1 MDVILMQSVDNL
13 GEMGETVSVARG
25 YARNYLVP
33 HGLAVLATE
42 GHRKL
47 VAEHMKLE
55 AKRDDLRKAG
65 AEELAAKL
73 GELSC
78 TITVQAG
85 DDDKLFGS
93 VGPRDIA
100 DALKADSGEFDHK
113 QIVLD
118 EAIKQLG
125 VYSVPV
131 KLHPEVEV
139 TAKVWVVKA
148 TT

>member
-1 MDVILMQSVDNL
+1 MEVILMQSVDNL
-13 GEMGETVSVARG
+13 GEIGDTVSVARG
-25 YARNYLVP
+25 YARNFLIP
-33 HGLAVLATE
+33 KGLAVLATE

-55 AKRDDLRKAG
+55 AKRDDLRKAS
-65 AEELAAKL
+65 AEELAARL

-93 VGPRDIA
+93 VGAREIA
-100 DALKADSGEFDHK
+100 DALKSDNGEFDHK

-118 EAIKQLG
+118 ETIKQLG

-131 KLHPEVEV
+131 KLHSEVEV

-148 TT
+148 T

>member
-1 MDVILMQSVDNL
+1 MEVILMESVENL
-13 GEMGETVSVARG
+13 GEMGDTVSVARG
-25 YARNYLVP
+25 FARNYLVP
-33 HGLAVLATE
+33 KGLAVLATD

-55 AKRDDLRKAG
+55 AKRDDLRKAS

-85 DDDKLFGS
+85 EDDKLFGS

-100 DALKADSGEFDHK
+100 EALKSDNGDFDHK

-125 VYSVPV
+125 VYTIPV
-131 KLHPEVEV
+131 KLHSEVEV

-148 TT
+148 T

>member
-1 MDVILMQSVDNL
+1 MEVILMQSVDNL

-25 YARNYLVP
+25 YARNFLIP
-33 HGLAVLATE
+33 KGLAVLATE

-100 DALKADSGEFDHK
+100 EALKAESKDFDHK

-139 TAKVWVVKA
+139 TAKVWVIKA
-148 TT
+148 T

>member
-25 YARNYLVP
+25 YARNFLVP
-33 HGLAVLATE
+33 KGLAVLATD

-100 DALKADSGEFDHK
+100 DALKAENKEFDHK

-139 TAKVWVVKA
+139 TAKVWVIKA
-148 TT
+148 T

>member
-1 MDVILMQSVDNL
+1 MEVILMESVDNL
-13 GEMGETVSVARG
+13 GEMGETVNVARG
-25 YARNYLVP
+25 YARNYLIP
-33 HGLAVLATE
+33 KGLAVLATD

-47 VAEHMKLE
+47 VAEHMKLS
-55 AKRDDLRKAG
+55 AKREDLRKAG

-78 TITVQAG
+78 TIGVQA
-85 DDDKLFGS
+85 DEEDKLFGS
-93 VGPRDIA
+93 VTARDIA
-100 DALKADSGEFDHK
+100 ESLESEYTNFDFK

-131 KLHPEVEV
+131 KLHSEVEV

-148 TT
+148 

>member
-1 MDVILMQSVDNL
+1 MQSVDNL
-13 GEMGETVSVARG
+13 GEMGQTVTVARG
-25 YARNYLVP
+25 YARNYLIP
-33 HGLAVLATE
+33 KGLAVLATD

-47 VAEHMKLE
+47 VEQHMKLE

-100 DALKADSGEFDHK
+100 DALKESGEFDHK
-113 QIVLD
+113 QIVLE

-131 KLHPEVEV
+131 KLHSEVEV

-148 TT
+148 

>member
-1 MDVILMQSVDNL
+1 
-13 GEMGETVSVARG
+13 
-25 YARNYLVP
+25 
-33 HGLAVLATE
+33 
-42 GHRKL
+42 
-47 VAEHMKLE
+47 
-55 AKRDDLRKAG
+55 
-65 AEELAAKL
+65 
-73 GELSC
+73 
-78 TITVQAG
+78 VQAG

-100 DALKADSGEFDHK
+100 DALKAESKEFDHK

-139 TAKVWVVKA
+139 TAKVWVIKA
-148 TT
+148 T

>member
-1 MDVILMQSVDNL
+1 MEVILMQSVDNL
-13 GEMGETVSVARG
+13 GEIGETVSVARG
-25 YARNYLVP
+25 YARNYLIP

>member
-1 MDVILMQSVDNL
+1 MEVILMQSVDNL
-13 GEMGETVSVARG
+13 GEMGDTVSVARG
-25 YARNYLVP
+25 FARNFLIP
-33 HGLAVLATE
+33 KGLAVLATD

-55 AKRDDLRKAG
+55 AKRDDLRKAS

-100 DALKADSGEFDHK
+100 EALKSENNEFDHK
-113 QIVLD
+113 QVVLD

-131 KLHPEVEV
+131 KLHSEVEV

-148 TT
+148 T

>member
-1 MDVILMQSVDNL
+1 MEVILMESVDSL
-13 GEMGETVSVARG
+13 GEMGDTVSVNRG
-25 YARNYLVP
+25 YARNYLIP
-33 HGLAVLATE
+33 KGLAVLATD

-47 VAEHMKLE
+47 VAEHMKLS
-55 AKRDDLRKAG
+55 AKRDDLRKAA

-78 TITVQAG
+78 TISVQA
-85 DDDKLFGS
+85 DDEDKLFGS
-93 VGPRDIA
+93 VTARDIA
-100 DALKADSGEFDHK
+100 DNLASEFTNIEHK
-113 QIVLD
+113 MVVLD

-131 KLHPEVEV
+131 KLHADVEV

-148 TT
+148 

>member
-1 MDVILMQSVDNL
+1 MDVILMQSVENL

>member
-1 MDVILMQSVDNL
+1 MQVILMESVEDL
-13 GEMGETVSVARG
+13 GEMGDTVNVARG

-33 HGLAVLATE
+33 KGLAVLATD

-47 VAEHMKLE
+47 VEQHMKLS

-78 TITVQAG
+78 TITVQA
-85 DDDKLFGS
+85 DEEDKLFGS
-93 VGPRDIA
+93 VTARDIA
-100 DALKADSGEFDHK
+100 EKLESDHTK
-113 QIVLD
+113 FEHQQVVLED
-118 EAIKQLG
+118 AIKQLG

-131 KLHPEVEV
+131 KLHSEVEV
-139 TAKVWVVKA
+139 MAKVWVVKA
-148 TT
+148 

>member
-1 MDVILMQSVDNL
+1 MDVILMQSVENL
-13 GEMGETVSVARG
+13 GEMGDTVSVARG

-33 HGLAVLATE
+33 KGLAVLATE

-47 VAEHMKLE
+47 VVEHMKLE
-55 AKRDDLRKAG
+55 AKRDDLRKAS

-85 DDDKLFGS
+85 EDDKLFGS

-100 DALKADSGEFDHK
+100 EALKIDGGEFDHK
-113 QIVLD
+113 QIVLT

-125 VYSVPV
+125 VYTVPV
-131 KLHPEVEV
+131 KLHAEVEV
-139 TAKVWVVKA
+139 NARVWVVKA
-148 TT
+148 D

>member
-1 MDVILMQSVDNL
+1 MEVILMQSVEGL
-13 GEMGETVSVARG
+13 GEIGETVSVARG
-25 YARNYLVP
+25 YARNYLIPQGMV
-33 HGLAVLATE
+33 VLATE

-55 AKRDDLRKAG
+55 SKRDDLRKAG

-78 TITVQAG
+78 TLTVQAG

-100 DALKADSGEFDHK
+100 DALKTDSSEFDHK
-113 QIVLD
+113 QIVLE

-125 VYSVPV
+125 VYSVPIR
-131 KLHPEVEV
+131 LHPEVEV

-148 TT
+148 T

>member
-1 MDVILMQSVDNL
+1 MEVILMESVDTL
-13 GEMGETVSVARG
+13 GEMGETVNVARG
-25 YARNYLVP
+25 FARNYLIP
-33 HGLAVLATE
+33 KGLAVLATD

-47 VAEHMKLE
+47 VAEHMKLS
-55 AKRDDLRKAG
+55 AKREDLRKAG

-78 TITVQAG
+78 TIGVQA
-85 DDDKLFGS
+85 DEEDKLFGS
-93 VGPRDIA
+93 VTARDIA
-100 DALKADSGEFDHK
+100 ESLESEYTNFDFK

-131 KLHPEVEV
+131 KLHSEVEV

-148 TT
+148 